1 MPSVRPM
8 GNVAKKWADRAGTA
22 GPQYAE
28 GVQMPKADWQAQTI
42 GAAANWEAGIT
53 EAARNKSFASGV
65 NRAGTKKWQSKAI
78 SKGVARYGAGVA
90 DAQPD
95 YQAGFE
101 PYRQI
106 IESTTLPPRFAK
118 GDPRNVERVKVMAG
132 ALRKGKTSGR

>member
-1 MPSVRPM
+1 
-8 GNVAKKWADRAGTA
+8 
-22 GPQYAE
+22 
-28 GVQMPKADWQAQTI
+28 MPKADWQAQTI

-78 SKGVARYGAGVA
+78 SKGAARYGAGVA

-118 GDPRNVERVKVMAG
+118 GDPRNVERVKVMAA
-132 ALRKGKTSGR
+132 ALRKGKVSGR